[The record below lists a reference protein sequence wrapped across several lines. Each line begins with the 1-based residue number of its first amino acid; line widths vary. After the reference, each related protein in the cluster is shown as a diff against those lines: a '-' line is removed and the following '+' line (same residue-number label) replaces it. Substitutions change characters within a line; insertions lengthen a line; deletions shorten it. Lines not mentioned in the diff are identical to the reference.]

1 MAEGSGTAWQRRQF
15 LGGVA
20 AATIM
25 TSRRARAATHWD
37 CYIYNPVAT
46 VAASRG
52 MARIIEQAAKATEG
66 ALDVTLHL
74 GGSLPIN
81 TTTITQAVSD
91 GVVQMGDDG
100 YFLGN
105 VPIAG
110 VLRLPMLI
118 RSEAEYNKA
127 AAIMAPYIE
136 KAFARKGVVV
146 LGTYLYPPQVMF
158 SRKKLTRIA
167 DVKGQKIRVSSPEQG
182 EFIRQLGG
190 IPVTLGAPDV
200 PSALDRGVVDG
211 ALTATSGGGLTWK
224 DLLKYTDRFKVNYFN
239 SLVIVNAD
247 AFAAL
252 PGPVQAALRGAVADT
267 MPWITQE
274 MAAQEDDWTKEMQAG
289 GVVVTAEDPD
299 DVASAA
305 KMFEPYWARWAKSKG
320 PEANEALATVRSALG
335 R

>member
-1 MAEGSGTAWQRRQF
+1 MAEGCGTVMQRRKF
-15 LGGVA
+15 LGGVV
-20 AATIM
+20 AATIVA
-25 TSRRARAATHWD
+25 SRHARAATHWD

-52 MARIIEQAAKATEG
+52 MARIIEQVAKATEG
-66 ALDVTLHL
+66 ALDISLHL

-118 RSEAEYNKA
+118 RSEAEYDKA

-136 KAFARKGVVV
+136 HAFARKGVVV

-167 DVKGQKIRVSSPEQG
+167 DVRGQKIRVSSPEQG
-182 EFIRQLGG
+182 EFIHQLGG

-239 SLVIVNAD
+239 SLVIVNAE

-252 PGPVQAALRGAVADT
+252 PGPMQTALRSAVTDT
-267 MPWITQE
+267 MPWITQK
-274 MAAQEDDWTKEMQAG
+274 MAAQEDDGTKEMQAG

-305 KMFEPYWARWAKSKG
+305 KMFEPYWARWAKTKG
-320 PEANEALATVRSALG
+320 SEAGEALGMVRAALG

>member
-1 MAEGSGTAWQRRQF
+1 MRMAEKSGSAFQRRTF
-15 LGGVA
+15 LGGSAA
-20 AATIM
+20 AATFA
-25 TSRRARAATHWD
+25 SRRARAATHWD
-37 CYIYNPVAT
+37 CYVYNSVGT

-52 MARIIEQAAKATEG
+52 MARIIAQVAKVTEG
-66 ALDVTLHL
+66 GLDVRLHL

-81 TTTITQAVSD
+81 TTNITQAVGD

-118 RSEAEYNKA
+118 RSETEYDKA

-136 KAFARKGVVV
+136 RAFARKNVLV

-158 SRKKLTRIA
+158 SRKPLTRIA

-182 EFIRQLGG
+182 EFIHQLGG

-211 ALTATSGGGLTWK
+211 
-224 DLLKYTDRFKVNYFN
+224 R
-239 SLVIVNAD
+239 
-247 AFAAL
+247 
-252 PGPVQAALRGAVADT
+252 
-267 MPWITQE
+267 
-274 MAAQEDDWTKEMQAG
+274 
-289 GVVVTAEDPD
+289 
-299 DVASAA
+299 
-305 KMFEPYWARWAKSKG
+305 
-320 PEANEALATVRSALG
+320 
-335 R
+335 